1 MCPSTFFEI
10 RSRILQRTFFLKLSS
25 PDAVGLGNKINLI
38 GIMEILAGFSGA
50 LNPVVDITANHQS
63 VYV

>member
-10 RSRILQRTFFLKLSS
+10 RSRVPQRTFFLKLSS
-25 PDAVGLGNKINLI
+25 PETAGLGNKINLI
-38 GIMEILAGFSGA
+38 GIMEILAGFPGA
-50 LNPVVDITANHQS
+50 SNPLVDITAKHQS